1 MPTGDAA
8 ARPLPAAVVSYR
20 APLASLGAAELQID
34 TAVLE
39 QELAARKIER
49 DMEELERLRKLN
61 EVRPPPVPPA
71 APAQAP
77 PPAPGTPAIPPF
89 GHEVR
94 PGAPG

>member
-1 MPTGDAA
+1 
-8 ARPLPAAVVSYR
+8 VVSYR
-20 APLASLGAAELQID
+20 APLATLGAAELQID
-34 TAVLE
+34 TAMLE

-61 EVRPPPVPPA
+61 EAGRLPVPA
-71 APAQAP
+71 APPAESP
-77 PPAPGTPAIPPF
+77 PPGPAAPAIPPF